1 MRVLLSSVR
10 MVIPLI
16 MPSLITDVF
25 QEFCRFGPT
34 VSVILPVGDGGVKNV
49 FVFCSQSH
57 ADKLTPSSRL
67 MMAVLAEAQIRCV
80 GQPMLIIRIPTLILK
95 SFLASPREKLLVGK

>member
-10 MVIPLI
+10 MVIPLS
-16 MPSLITDVF
+16 MPSLI
-25 QEFCRFGPT
+25 QEFCRFGLA

-57 ADKLTPSSRL
+57 ADKLTSSSRL

-80 GQPMLIIRIPTLILK
+80 GQPMLIIRIPMLILK